1 MENILLWTFLYFSF
15 IRDGFVYVSIWILLS
30 LSHTLSLSFVA
41 ILKLLEDNKKK
52 SRNAVQCFLPSC
64 VCSFLKYLQLQDKEV
79 AIYIGP
85 IQDER

>member
-1 MENILLWTFLYFSF
+1 MDTS
-15 IRDGFVYVSIWILLS
+15 
-30 LSHTLSLSFVA
+30 LSLSFVA
-41 ILKLLEDNKKK
+41 ILKLLEDNKRK
-52 SRNAVQCFLPSC
+52 SKNAVQCFLPSS